1 MNLVHRRVLRQK
13 LHFFEICNK
22 TLPFVFWDLGENKIC
37 SLSLFHLDAQRC
49 KGHRLHIG
57 QHHLLCHRHLQVNL
71 VYSTK
76 ITFFCWS
83 NHL

>member
-71 VYSTK
+71 GYSIK
-76 ITFFCWS
+76 ITFLCW
-83 NHL
+83 